1 MLIFNTKNS
10 IVHYLLSR
18 GLLSR
23 AEIVDGDVMVA
34 ESTSRNRNFRIMRAG
49 RPGYFVKHIQ
59 PNQPASIQTLQREA
73 ACYDLMRGDPKFASL
88 LPLAPRMEAYDRFRH
103 VLVLELLPEG
113 ESLGAFYRRES
124 RFPESHAAQ
133 LGSSL
138 GTYHFHV
145 RKEAGAAAS
154 EGTEYQGV
162 FPRMVPWIL
171 QYHQM
176 QPEGVRTQSA
186 ANAQL
191 HAVLNRYPE
200 FPRRLDELHRNW
212 RADTLIHGDMKF
224 ENCVVYHPP
233 GNGAESKP
241 GAEGKLKVVDWE
253 IADFGD
259 GCWDAGAVFQAYLNC
274 WILSMP
280 AAPGIAPEE
289 MEARATIPLKSV
301 QPAIGA
307 FWRAYA
313 ATMQL
318 EPMEERKLL
327 ERCTSHA
334 AARMLQTVFEWMNT
348 QQQLSLSCV
357 FQLQVS
363 LNMLQR
369 PAEAMA
375 VLLGL

>member
-23 AEIVDGDVMVA
+23 AEIVDGDVVVA
-34 ESTSRNRNFRIMRAG
+34 ESTSRNRNFRIMRTG
-49 RPGYFVKHIQ
+49 RPGFFVKHIQ

-73 ACYDLMRGDPKFASL
+73 ACYELIRSDANFGS
-88 LPLAPRMEAYDRFRH
+88 LAPLVPRLEAFDRFRH
-103 VLVLELLPEG
+103 VLVLELLSDG
-113 ESLGAFYRRES
+113 ESLGAMYRREN

-133 LGSSL
+133 LGNSL
-138 GTYHFHV
+138 GTYHYHV
-145 RKEAGAAAS
+145 RREAGAAV
-154 EGTEYQGV
+154 TEAAAYQGV
-162 FPRMVPWIL
+162 FPRLVPWIL

-200 FPRRLDELHRNW
+200 FPQRLDELHRNW

-224 ENCVVYHPP
+224 ENCVVYRPP
-233 GNGAESKP
+233 EN

-280 AAPGIAPEE
+280 AMPGISPEE
-289 MEARATIPLKSV
+289 LEARATTPLKLV
-301 QPAIGA
+301 QPAIRA

-318 EPMEERKLL
+318 DPLEERKLL
-327 ERCTSHA
+327 ERCTSYA

-348 QQQLSLSCV
+348 QQQLSLPSV

-363 LNMLQR
+363 MNMLQR
-369 PAEAMA
+369 PVEAAA

>member
-18 GLLSR
+18 GLVSR
-23 AEIVDGDVMVA
+23 AEIVDGDVVVV
-34 ESTSRNRNFRIMRAG
+34 ENTSRNRNFRVMRTG
-49 RPGYFVKHIQ
+49 KPGYFVKHIQ
-59 PNQPASIQTLQREA
+59 PSQPVAIQTLQREA
-73 ACYDLMRGDPKFASL
+73 ACYDLMRSDPNFASL
-88 LPLAPRMEAYDRFRH
+88 LPLAPRMDAFDRFRH
-103 VLVLELLPEG
+103 VLVLELLPDG
-113 ESLGAFYRRES
+113 ESLGAMYRREN
-124 RFPESHAAQ
+124 RFPESHASQ

-138 GTYHFHV
+138 GTYHFQV
-145 RKEAGAAAS
+145 RQQAGAAVA
-154 EGTEYQGV
+154 EGTQYQGV
-162 FPRMVPWIL
+162 FPRLVPWIL

-200 FPRRLDELHRNW
+200 FPRRLDELHSNW

-224 ENCVVYHPP
+224 ENCVVYHPA
-233 GNGAESKP
+233 GN

-280 AAPGIAPEE
+280 TVAGITPEE
-289 MEARATIPLKSV
+289 MEARAATPLKEV
-301 QPAIGA
+301 QPAMRA

-313 ATMQL
+313 NTMRL
-318 EPMEERKLL
+318 EPLEERKLL

-334 AARMLQTVFEWMNT
+334 AARMLQTVFEWMNM
-348 QQQLSLSCV
+348 QAQLNLPAV

-363 LNMLQR
+363 MNMLQR
-369 PAEAMA
+369 PAEAVA